1 MDALRI
7 ERAVLLR
14 APPTYGSFRS
24 TRKREKTGES
34 DEAAAKP
41 GEADGSGKPESVPIT
56 HDTAVR
62 ISYDKDIGHIVVK
75 VLDKESAMV
84 VRQLPSEETVA
95 FFKQF
100 HKAVALLV
108 DTTI

>member
-1 MDALRI
+1 M
-7 ERAVLLR
+7 
-14 APPTYGSFRS
+14 
-24 TRKREKTGES
+24 
-34 DEAAAKP
+34 KP
-41 GEADGSGKPESVPIT
+41 GIHSGGPGKSEGASIT
-56 HDTAVR
+56 EDTAVR

-108 DTTI
+108 DTTV

>member
-1 MDALRI
+1 MDAPRI

-14 APPTYGSFRS
+14 APQTYGSFGS
-24 TRKREKTGES
+24 SRKREKTDAS

-41 GEADGSGKPESVPIT
+41 GEVGRPAKPERVPIT
-56 HDTAVR
+56 KDTVVR
-62 ISYDKDIGHIVVK
+62 ISYDKDIGRIVVK

-84 VRQLPSEETVA
+84 VRQLPSEEMVA

-108 DTTI
+108 DRTV